1 MTRFPGA
8 VATALFLISPC
19 WAHNLEARYANAPG
33 APAVINGMMS
43 GDADMAAELDIRN
56 DSSKVI
62 TELQIGWVV
71 ESPPGCSVSGQPI
84 ESRVYYAPV
93 EETSLAPG
101 KTHRGLSYRVGTM
114 HTWQL
119 AKNLGSHHLLLQFG
133 VVYVKFADGSIWK
146 YDLKTIKTFD
156 NHQQA
161 NEFACT
167 AAASKLERQ

>member
-1 MTRFPGA
+1 MRGRRGFHQMTRFLGA
-8 VATALFLISPC
+8 VATAFFLMSPC
-19 WAHNLEARYANAPG
+19 WAHNMEARYANALG

-71 ESPPGCSVSGQPI
+71 ESPPGCSVSRQPI
-84 ESRVYYAPV
+84 ETRVYYAPV

-119 AKNLGSHHLLLQFG
+119 
-133 VVYVKFADGSIWK
+133 
-146 YDLKTIKTFD
+146 
-156 NHQQA
+156 
-161 NEFACT
+161 
-167 AAASKLERQ
+167 